1 MECRHTLTFR
11 QVLELMSHLYF
22 GKPVNYTC
30 ACGQK
35 CELSLKGEYSLA
47 CWAVTILVLIIA
59 ETLLI
64 GAFAGVNVDLT
75 TLVILLGGLIAYAAY
90 AGMLYLFYKL
100 NKFEYTAV
108 SYRAIV
114 DRRKLSKR

>member
-47 CWAVTILVLIIA
+47 CWAVTVL
-59 ETLLI
+59 TLLI
-64 GAFAGVNVDLT
+64 GAFAGVNVYLT

>member
-1 MECRHTLTFR
+1 M
-11 QVLELMSHLYF
+11 
-22 GKPVNYTC
+22 
-30 ACGQK
+30 
-35 CELSLKGEYSLA
+35 
-47 CWAVTILVLIIA
+47 
-59 ETLLI
+59 
-64 GAFAGVNVDLT
+64 NVYLT

>member
-1 MECRHTLTFR
+1 MECDHKLTFR

-47 CWAVTILVLIIA
+47 CWAVLILVLIVA
-59 ETLLI
+59 ETLLLQ
-64 GAFAGVNVDLT
+64 ALAGINVYLT
-75 TLVILLGGLIAYAAY
+75 TLTILLGALIAYAAY
-90 AGMLYLFYKL
+90 AGMLYLFYRL

-108 SYRAIV
+108 AYRSIV
-114 DRRKLSKR
+114 DRRRLNKR

>member
-22 GKPVNYTC
+22 GKPVNYAC
-30 ACGQK
+30 ACGQR

-47 CWAVTILVLIIA
+47 CWAVTVLALIIA

-64 GAFAGVNVDLT
+64 GAFAGVNVYLT
-75 TLVILLGGLIAYAAY
+75 TLVILLGGAIAYAAY